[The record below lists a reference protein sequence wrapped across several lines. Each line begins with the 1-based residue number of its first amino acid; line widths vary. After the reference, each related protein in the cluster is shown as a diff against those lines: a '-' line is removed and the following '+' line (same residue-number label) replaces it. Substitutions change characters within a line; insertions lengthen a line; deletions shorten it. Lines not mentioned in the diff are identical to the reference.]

1 MTLDVLKIDGSKSG
15 EKVTLADNI
24 FAIEPNDHAI
34 YLSVKAYLANQ
45 RQGTHKTK
53 ERGEVRGGGKKPWKQ
68 KGRGGARAG
77 TSRSPL
83 WVGGGTIF
91 GPRPRDYRQDLPKK
105 VKRVAR
111 KSALS
116 YKVKDEQLVVV
127 EDFSIDKPKTKEF
140 VKILN
145 ALKIEGKK
153 VLLLT
158 NTNDLNILKS
168 GRNIPKVKV
177 LEASKAST
185 YDLLNN
191 QVLLLQK
198 SAVKVIENTFSA
210 KETEEAVN

>member
-1 MTLDVLKIDGSKSG
+1 MTLEVLKIDGSKSG
-15 EKVTLADNI
+15 EKVKLPDNI

-34 YLSVKAYLANQ
+34 YLSVKAHLANQ
-45 RQGTHKTK
+45 RQGTHKAK

-77 TSRSPL
+77 TTRSPL

-105 VKRVAR
+105 VKRLAR

-116 YKVKDEQLVVV
+116 YKVKDEQLLII
-127 EDFSIDKPKTKEF
+127 EDFNLEQPKTKEF
-140 VKILN
+140 SKILGSLN
-145 ALKIEGKK
+145 VAGKK

-158 NTNDLNILKS
+158 DSNKPNVYKS
-168 GRNIPKVKV
+168 GRNIPKVQI

-191 QVLLLQK
+191 QILILQK
-198 SAVKVIENTFSA
+198 SAVKEIEKTFTPSG
-210 KETEEAVN
+210 EAVS

>member
-1 MTLDVLKIDGSKSG
+1 MTIDVLKIDGTKSG
-15 EKVTLADNI
+15 EKVELSEEI

-34 YLSVKAYLANQ
+34 YLDVKAYLANQ
-45 RQGTHKTK
+45 RQGTHKAK

-77 TSRSPL
+77 TIRSPL

-105 VKRVAR
+105 VKQLAR

-116 YKVKDEQLVVV
+116 YKLKDEQLMVV
-127 EDFSIDKPKTKEF
+127 EDFSFDKPKTKDF
-140 VKILN
+140 VNVLQS
-145 ALKIEGKK
+145 LKVNGKK

-158 NTNDLNILKS
+158 GDYKPEVYKS
-168 GRNIPKVKV
+168 GRNIPKVQI

-185 YDLLNN
+185 YDILNN
-191 QVLLLQK
+191 QILIMQK
-198 SAVKVIENTFSA
+198 SAVDVINNILS
-210 KETEEAVN
+210 KKEAVN